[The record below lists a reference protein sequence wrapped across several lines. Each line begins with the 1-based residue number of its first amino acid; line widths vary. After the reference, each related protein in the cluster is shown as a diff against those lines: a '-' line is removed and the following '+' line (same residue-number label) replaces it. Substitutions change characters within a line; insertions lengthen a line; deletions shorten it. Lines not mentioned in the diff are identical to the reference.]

1 MLNVLEWQA
10 GDYFE
15 VMGILQLY
23 GIPLLYKGTNKIRR
37 KKPTNTKVHV
47 VICADSLAPNK

>member
-1 MLNVLEWQA
+1 MLDQLEWQI

-15 VMGILQLY
+15 VMGLLY
-23 GIPLLYKGTNKIRR
+23 LCEIPLLHKKTNKIRR
-37 KKPTNTKVHV
+37 KKPTNTKVRI